1 MSVLILF
8 GCHAGNILE
17 KFEEILLIVY
27 LLQKDH
33 RVIILN
39 FNTLATRNALFET
52 FQILAKTQP
61 TMKSICPLSS
71 LAGSSSVWPS
81 LVP

>member
-27 LLQKDH
+27 ADLLRYVLDLYRWICEDLLRPADAKMID
-33 RVIILN
+33 VI
-39 FNTLATRNALFET
+39 
-52 FQILAKTQP
+52 QQ
-61 TMKSICPLSS
+61 
-71 LAGSSSVWPS
+71 
-81 LVP
+81 